1 MHLEGKLRDAVAEVG
16 ERQALEHDVGETA
29 VGRRIAGA
37 FPGFDQGVGEL
48 RVGAQVEAV
57 GEGCKVELGAVGPH
71 APEARDLALA
81 ERHGEA
87 REVAV
92 LGGAGARAL
101 ADAALAAAARLR
113 GGDDLLLEVGRP
125 DDLAAD
131 ARAAVEARDGRALR

>member
-1 MHLEGKLRDAVAEVG
+1 MGD
-16 ERQALEHDVGETA
+16 
-29 VGRRIAGA
+29 GR
-37 FPGFDQGVGEL
+37 E
-48 RVGAQVEAV
+48 
-57 GEGCKVELGAVGPH
+57 VELGAVGPD
-71 APEARDLALA
+71 AADAGDLALG
-81 ERHGEA
+81 ERDGEA

-113 GGDDLLLEVGRP
+113 GGDDLLLEVGGP